1 MDSLLEKEKG
11 GEMSIIVR
19 KHPALS
25 LLVLALIFGVAPL
38 VAVAT
43 GLLPQGAKQ
52 LAAFSA
58 SLAGI
63 VLAVVEGRK
72 GGVRELLGRLL
83 IWRVGI
89 QWWAFA
95 LLFGVVTAVAAL
107 YLFNLFGGPAVDW
120 SGLKPLSSVVPSIII
135 LTILAGM
142 GEEFGWRGFALPRL
156 QARHNALVSS
166 LIIGLV
172 WGIWHIPLFLVQGT
186 IQYKW
191 QLEVGLI
198 PAILGYTMFLL
209 AWSIQYTW
217 VFNNTKG
224 SVLLAAVVHGAV
236 NALNGYIDVYR
247 GHFGGIVAYMV
258 VSAIVSI
265 IIVLLAGP
273 INLSRTKER
282 NVLEPENGSPMEA
295 ARPVAISGRL
305 GL

>member
-1 MDSLLEKEKG
+1 
-11 GEMSIIVR
+11 MSTLVR
-19 KHPALS
+19 RYPALS

-38 VAVAT
+38 VAVNA

-72 GGVRELLGRLL
+72 GGVRELLGRFL
-83 IWRVGI
+83 IWRVGLR
-89 QWWAFA
+89 WWAFA
-95 LLFGVVTAVAAL
+95 LLFGVITAVAAL

-120 SGLKPLSSVVPSIII
+120 SGLKPLSSVVPMIIV

-172 WGIWHIPLFLVQGT
+172 WGIWHIPLFLTQGT

-191 QLEVGLI
+191 QLEAGMI
-198 PAILGYTMFLL
+198 PAVLGYTVFCI

-236 NALNGYIDVYR
+236 NAWNGYIDVYR
-247 GHFGGIVAYMV
+247 GHFGGIVAYAV
-258 VSAIVSI
+258 VSVIVSI
-265 IIVLLAGP
+265 IIVLLAGAT
-273 INLSRTKER
+273 NLSRTKER
-282 NVLEPENGSPMEA
+282 NVLEPENGSPVEA

-305 GL
+305 GS